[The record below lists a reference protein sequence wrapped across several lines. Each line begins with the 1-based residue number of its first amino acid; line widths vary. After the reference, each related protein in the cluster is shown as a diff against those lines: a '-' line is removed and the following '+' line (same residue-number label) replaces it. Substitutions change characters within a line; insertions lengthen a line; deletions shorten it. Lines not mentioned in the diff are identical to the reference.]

1 MERAVMATIVDA
13 QAGRDTPEAY
23 VETFEALLADAD
35 TKGFLKL
42 LGIGRFSF
50 LEKRRM
56 ERVFMAL
63 CAGMWKLALSH
74 AVPERSAQAYE
85 TWLAARMRN
94 VRDADVFREFLA
106 GIACSLPES
115 SGADFMPASR
125 DLFARAGKESDQ
137 ASLMGMALYLRRLYE
152 YFFNHIL

>member
-1 MERAVMATIVDA
+1 MATIVDA

-35 TKGFLKL
+35 AKSFLKL
-42 LGIGRFSF
+42 LGIGRFS
-50 LEKRRM
+50 LLQKRRM

-63 CAGMWKLALSH
+63 CAGMWKMALSH
-74 AVPERSAQAYE
+74 AVPERCAQAYE
-85 TWLAARMRN
+85 MWLAGQMQRS
-94 VRDADVFREFLA
+94 RDAESFRELLSA
-106 GIACSLPES
+106 VASSLPEQS
-115 SGADFMPASR
+115 REDFMPVAR
-125 DLFARAGKESDQ
+125 EMFACAGKEPDQ

>member
-1 MERAVMATIVDA
+1 MATIVDV

-35 TKGFLKL
+35 FRGFLKL
-42 LGIGRFSF
+42 LGIGRFS
-50 LEKRRM
+50 LLAKRRM
-56 ERVFMAL
+56 RSVFVAL
-63 CAGMWKLALSH
+63 CAGMWKLALGH

-85 TWLAARMRN
+85 TWLAAQMHGIG
-94 VRDADVFREFLA
+94 DANELRELLA
-106 GIACSLPES
+106 GVSRSLPDR
-115 SGADFMPASR
+115 SGVDFMPASR
-125 DLFARAGKESDQ
+125 DMFARAGKKPDQ